1 MTELVLFDCDG
12 VLVDSETI
20 ICRIEADELTRIG
33 FAITP
38 QELATR
44 FLGVSAATTYAE
56 VERELGRPLPESF
69 GACVEARVFKA
80 FKRELRHISGV
91 PEALV
96 AIAQPVCVTSSASL
110 DRIRLCLSL
119 TGLHLYF
126 AENLF
131 STDMVARSKP
141 APDVFLYAAEL
152 MGFAPSAC
160 LVIEDSVAGVEGA
173 RAAGMRAF
181 GFTGGAHCTPG
192 MESRLRDAGAS
203 LIFADMHRLPGL
215 ISACAS

>member
-69 GACVEARVFKA
+69 GACVEACVFKA

-110 DRIRLCLSL
+110 DRIRLCLFAYRPTPLLCGEPVQYRYGRAQQTGTGRLSL
-119 TGLHLYF
+119 RGRAH
-126 AENLF
+126 
-131 STDMVARSKP
+131 
-141 APDVFLYAAEL
+141 
-152 MGFAPSAC
+152 GF
-160 LVIEDSVAGVEGA
+160 
-173 RAAGMRAF
+173 RAVRVSG
-181 GFTGGAHCTPG
+181 
-192 MESRLRDAGAS
+192 D
-203 LIFADMHRLPGL
+203 
-215 ISACAS
+215 